1 MTTPFIHVLVAAMLA
16 AFLSGCADS
25 MTRLSQPRMD
35 LLGMP
40 VLEQPLTMSSTR
52 VVVIDADTRWV
63 NVDGG
68 DTVRFIVGDRSFAWN
83 FQVNPSIAMFY
94 LQQIAPPGALT
105 HRVAV
110 YVAPNPLY
118 GSGG

>member
-1 MTTPFIHVLVAAMLA
+1 MTTRLTHVFAAAALA

-25 MTRLSQPRMD
+25 MTRASQPRMD

-40 VLEQPLTMSSTR
+40 VLEQPLTMSSAR
-52 VVVIDADTRWV
+52 AVVIDADTRWV

-68 DTVRFIVGDRSFAWN
+68 DIVRFIVGDRSFAWN
-83 FQVNPSIAMFY
+83 FQVNPAVAMFY
-94 LQQIAPPGALT
+94 LQQIAPPGTLT
-105 HRVAV
+105 HGVAV